1 MRATHSRTS
10 RLMSKVCHR
19 MRLYILTDRKRRYP
33 SSLFQTTYVLSD
45 VLARPTALLYGLTRA
60 CSSRRPSLSPPIISL
75 QATHCASKISAPLQQ
90 ALQDSRRSSRR
101 PQGRQALGQA
111 EDGCLMPPERR
122 RLGRHQGL
130 RQGALWRP
138 LRGTRTRTGMQAM
151 EELAPRSEI
160 GREYHELLPHS
171 RGVSRFRE

>member
-1 MRATHSRTS
+1 MRSRTS
-10 RLMSKVCHR
+10 SHTLLIFHR
-19 MRLYILTDRKRRYP
+19 VQLCILTDRKRKYP

-45 VLARPTALLYGLTRA
+45 VLARPTAPLNGPTRA

-75 QATHCASKISAPLQQ
+75 QATHCASKINAPLQQ
-90 ALQDSRRSSRR
+90 ALQDSRRRSSRR

-122 RLGRHQGL
+122 RLGRHPGL